1 MQCAQ
6 KRGAALNQKFW
17 FRKDVTT
24 GDSPSCCQTP
34 TSGSP
39 DDEYMLMSLSEIIN
53 GKVNELNIFSYEFT
67 NFLAH

>member
-53 GKVNELNIFSYEFT
+53 GKV
-67 NFLAH
+67 